1 MFAATVAKQLS
12 GVPVLS
18 FNDLGSYGRDLNG
31 PTKRGSDLSVFVQWG
46 SLPNRLMRLAFP
58 RLRSWLP
65 NPNPLESL
73 TLIVMLIMIQARYLS
88 FDPLAPD
95 ELLKP
100 VFGVPNYDSDE
111 PLESHI
117 PIFVIQSSQRFDPSR
132 ALDVCKNMID
142 RSGDLGLVEVHKQCY
157 GRREGS
163 SVKATAVQKRR
174 DLKPTRWCT
183 AKANEPPSLYQPP
196 PLPRA
201 EGPKSTLD
209 LRTRDTFSMVSG
221 SSESNRSVGKSVM
234 EDSHV
239 QPHSASGGPL
249 LSRRKSAPLNYRD
262 REPPSESLPPIPRP
276 VNLDM
281 QPPQK
286 VAPVGSVVPDYVLGV
301 IGSKRC
307 GKSTLI
313 QLALQGVDA
322 DESRIVAASADGPT
336 MTLACTTISRGAA
349 RVFEID
355 ADELLDLSE
364 PGSGDRLWPDG
375 FPKLHGV
382 AICYDAHDQ
391 ESYDQAKQVLAGIS
405 TNFTDPS
412 FITLLIACKSDSL
425 DDSGSP
431 GPELPPSRASKLGQR
446 HGARFLQVTNRADIG
461 LSQMMHAFQWM
472 LDHLS
477 NQRGT
482 KRLIIVPRGKKS
494 SGRASEPTLRSG
506 SRTPDPRKTP
516 EPPVEP
522 SLPAR
527 ARTKS
532 AGDLVSAWIS
542 DSSDARAEKQPIRH
556 IIEKAGDPD
565 RSRRSMG
572 EESVLAY
579 GFPKVPS
586 GVPAVVREERE
597 REIEIVQI
605 PTPKPSEEVRQVP
618 PLQLKIDGTPS
629 EAPPRK
635 LPAPLCMRWATTE
648 QLIDKLFFSGVSEDE
663 PWFIFN
669 FFLTYRLFT
678 TPRTVLLSFQKRLR
692 ELEESQTDPLLA
704 GFVQQRLCELLQ
716 HWIEEY
722 PNDFAAPGAPSA
734 LAAVVR
740 TACESTHLMYYGSEF
755 TYFLDELPCLT
766 DDASSWAYISA
777 DTPVEDGSL
786 YDFELDFDREFNF
799 SPEADGFGLFD
810 PSYTI
815 APNSA
820 MNHVDNEEEPPTT
833 GRIARFEST
842 GADSIGRGISPDARR
857 DGHNPGLKAL
867 QAVANELL
875 EYDATTIAEE
885 ITRLETDLF
894 LKIKPRD
901 WVRRG
906 VKEDKLGK
914 PKSIVEMNAFFD
926 RVGKW
931 VMSVVVSLNRAQDR
945 ARLVTHLCE
954 VAQALRLLN
963 NYSSLRAFHVGIN
976 CVCEAGDVVQSQVP
990 ERVWRKYQSADKLL
1004 RVNENHLLYRLAV
1017 KNTFGA
1023 GIPSLEVHSSDLS
1036 RIGEMQNTNAEGHIH
1051 WAKFTHLGNN
1061 IHEIHGFQE
1070 RIREDGGYAFEPKL
1084 ELTKLI
1090 LETELLDM
1098 DTIYDRCSQ
1107 VDRDL
1112 QHGYPVPMP
1121 TSTASRIKEYLR
1133 R

>member
-1 MFAATVAKQLS
+1 MALPMSLIPVVGDDERGRPSVDGILVSVDAPSIKSSSNSSGNTVKS
-12 GVPVLS
+12 ERTR
-18 FNDLGSYGRDLNG
+18 RDYSPPSMYHTAPLPKKKPG
-31 PTKRGSDLSVFVQWG
+31 KTPTTPGKARSIAPSV
-46 SLPNRLMRLAFP
+46 
-58 RLRSWLP
+58 RS
-65 NPNPLESL
+65 
-73 TLIVMLIMIQARYLS
+73 A
-88 FDPLAPD
+88 
-95 ELLKP
+95 
-100 VFGVPNYDSDE
+100 G
-111 PLESHI
+111 
-117 PIFVIQSSQRFDPSR
+117 
-132 ALDVCKNMID
+132 
-142 RSGDLGLVEVHKQCY
+142 SGDTVD
-157 GRREGS
+157 S
-163 SVKATAVQKRR
+163 AM
-174 DLKPTRWCT
+174 T
-183 AKANEPPSLYQPP
+183 AKATGPPSMYQPP

-201 EGPKSTLD
+201 ASTLD
-209 LRTRDTFSMVSG
+209 LRTDTFSVMSG
-221 SSESNRSVGKSVM
+221 SNASYGKST
-234 EDSHV
+234 
-239 QPHSASGGPL
+239 QPHAGLPL
-249 LSRRKSAPLNYRD
+249 LSRRKSAPLNHR
-262 REPPSESLPPIPRP
+262 REPPSEPLPPVPRA
-276 VNLDM
+276 VLEM
-281 QPPQK
+281 PPQK
-286 VAPVGSVVPDYVLGV
+286 VAPVGVVSPDYVLGV
-301 IGSKRC
+301 IGSKGC

-313 QLALQGVDA
+313 ELALQGVDA

-336 MTLACTTISRGAA
+336 MTLACTTVCRGAA

-364 PGSGDRLWPDG
+364 PGSGDSLWPDG

-382 AICYDAHDQ
+382 AVCYDAHDQ
-391 ESYDQAKQVLAGIS
+391 ESYDQAKHVLAGIS

-431 GPELPPSRASKLGQR
+431 GPELPPARAAKLGER
-446 HGARFLQVTNRADIG
+446 YGARFLQVTKRADIG

-477 NQRGT
+477 NKRGT
-482 KRLIIVPRGKKS
+482 KRLIIVPRSKKT
-494 SGRASEPTLRSG
+494 SGRTSEPTLRTA

-542 DSSDARAEKQPIRH
+542 DSSDARQEKQPIRH
-556 IIEKAGDPD
+556 IIEKAGDPEK
-565 RSRRSMG
+565 RSRRSIG
-572 EESVLAY
+572 DDSVLAY

-597 REIEIVQI
+597 REREIEVVQI
-605 PTPKPSEEVRQVP
+605 PTPKPSEDVRQMP

-692 ELEESQTDPLLA
+692 ELEESSQADPLLA

-740 TACESTHLMYYGSEF
+740 TACENTHLMYYGSEF

-766 DDASSWAYISA
+766 DDASSWAYVSA
-777 DTPVEDGSL
+777 DTPVEDESL

-820 MNHVDNEEEPPTT
+820 TYQMDNEDEPPTT
-833 GRIARFEST
+833 GRTARFEST
-842 GADSIGRGISPDARR
+842 GEESAGRGVSPDARR
-857 DGHNPGLKAL
+857 APSAAFKAL

-875 EYDATTIAEE
+875 EYDPMTIAEE
-885 ITRLETDLF
+885 ITRLETELF

-926 RVGKW
+926 RIGKW

-990 ERVWRKYQSADKLL
+990 EKVWRKYQSADKLL

-1036 RIGEMQNTNAEGHIH
+1036 RIGEMQNMNGEGHIH

-1070 RIREDGGYAFEPKL
+1070 RIREDGDYAFEPKL
-1084 ELTKLI
+1084 ELTKLV

-1098 DTIYDRCSQ
+1098 DTIYNRCSQ

>member
-1 MFAATVAKQLS
+1 MARKQT
-12 GVPVLS
+12 
-18 FNDLGSYGRDLNG
+18 
-31 PTKRGSDLSVFVQWG
+31 PTKPSKSRSTQSV
-46 SLPNRLMRLAFP
+46 
-58 RLRSWLP
+58 
-65 NPNPLESL
+65 
-73 TLIVMLIMIQARYLS
+73 
-88 FDPLAPD
+88 
-95 ELLKP
+95 
-100 VFGVPNYDSDE
+100 
-111 PLESHI
+111 
-117 PIFVIQSSQRFDPSR
+117 
-132 ALDVCKNMID
+132 
-142 RSGDLGLVEVHKQCY
+142 RSG
-157 GRREGS
+157 S
-163 SVKATAVQKRR
+163 SGETFDSTMTIKKADPYVSMYRPA
-174 DLKPTRWCT
+174 
-183 AKANEPPSLYQPP
+183 

-201 EGPKSTLD
+201 MSTMD
-209 LRTRDTFSMVSG
+209 LRTPTRDTFSIHSG
-221 SSESNRSVGKSVM
+221 SSNERKEESS
-234 EDSHV
+234 
-239 QPHSASGGPL
+239 QPHSKSR
-249 LSRRKSAPLNYRD
+249 LSRRKSAPLNHT
-262 REPPSESLPPIPRP
+262 EPPSEPLPPVPRL
-276 VNLDM
+276 VSNIDM
-281 QPPQK
+281 PPPK
-286 VAPVGSVVPDYVLGV
+286 VVPMGSADYVLGV
-301 IGSKRC
+301 IGSKGC
-307 GKSTLI
+307 GKSSLI
-313 QLALQGVDA
+313 RLALQGVDVE
-322 DESRIVAASADGPT
+322 ESRIVAASADGPT
-336 MTLACTTISRGAA
+336 MTLACTTICRGAA
-349 RVFEID
+349 RIFEID
-355 ADELLDLSE
+355 AGELLDLSE
-364 PGSGDRLWPDG
+364 PGKGDRLWPDG
-375 FPKLHGV
+375 FPKLNGV
-382 AICYDAHDQ
+382 AVCYDAHDQ
-391 ESYDQAKQVLAGIS
+391 ESYDQAKHVLTGIS
-405 TNFTDPS
+405 TNFTDPV

-446 HGARFLQVTNRADIG
+446 HGARFLQVTSRADIG
-461 LSQMMHAFQWM
+461 LSQMVHAFQWM

-477 NQRGT
+477 NSRGT
-482 KRLIIVPRGKKS
+482 KRLIIVPRSKKS
-494 SGRASEPTLRSG
+494 SGRTSEPALRTG

-522 SLPAR
+522 TLPAR

-532 AGDLVSAWIS
+532 AGDLVSTWIS
-542 DSSDARAEKQPIRH
+542 DSSDVRHEKQPIRH
-556 IIEKAGDPD
+556 IIEKAGDPEKG
-565 RSRRSMG
+565 SRKSIG

-597 REIEIVQI
+597 REREIEVVQI

-734 LAAVVR
+734 LATVVR

-755 TYFLDELPCLT
+755 TYFLDELPCLA
-766 DDASSWAYISA
+766 DDASSWAYVSA
-777 DTPVEDGSL
+777 DTPVEDESL

-815 APNSA
+815 APHSA
-820 MNHVDNEEEPPTT
+820 VQPVDNEEEPPTT
-833 GRIARFEST
+833 ARTARFESA
-842 GADSIGRGISPDARR
+842 GEESIGRGISPDARR
-857 DGHNPGLKAL
+857 GGQNPAFKAL

-875 EYDATTIAEE
+875 DYDASAIAEE

-926 RVGKW
+926 RIGKW

-976 CVCEAGDVVQSQVP
+976 CVCETGDVVQSQVP
-990 ERVWRKYQSADKLL
+990 DKVWRKYQSADKLL

-1036 RIGEMQNTNAEGHIH
+1036 RIGEMQNINSEGHVH

-1070 RIREDGGYAFEPKL
+1070 RIREDGDYAFEPKP

-1098 DTIYDRCSQ
+1098 DTIYNRCSQ

-1112 QHGYPVPMP
+1112 QHGYPVPIP

>member
-1 MFAATVAKQLS
+1 MTRAMNL
-12 GVPVLS
+12 VPVV
-18 FNDLGSYGRDLNG
+18 DDDERGRPSADGILTSGAGDAPSIKSSSNSSG
-31 PTKRGSDLSVFVQWG
+31 KTSRGRPRRNYSPPAMYHAAPLPKKKTGKTPTTPSKAKSIAPSV
-46 SLPNRLMRLAFP
+46 
-58 RLRSWLP
+58 
-65 NPNPLESL
+65 
-73 TLIVMLIMIQARYLS
+73 
-88 FDPLAPD
+88 
-95 ELLKP
+95 
-100 VFGVPNYDSDE
+100 
-111 PLESHI
+111 
-117 PIFVIQSSQRFDPSR
+117 
-132 ALDVCKNMID
+132 
-142 RSGDLGLVEVHKQCY
+142 RSG
-157 GRREGS
+157 GS
-163 SVKATAVQKRR
+163 GETFDSTVTT
-174 DLKPTRWCT
+174 KP
-183 AKANEPPSLYQPP
+183 NEFPSMYKPP

-201 EGPKSTLD
+201 ASKSTLD
-209 LRTRDTFSMVSG
+209 LRTPTRDTFSIVSG
-221 SSESNRSVGKSVM
+221 SSSGSTSTGGKTASDESRGVGIKHP
-234 EDSHV
+234 E
-239 QPHSASGGPL
+239 QPYSSPGGLRL
-249 LSRRKSAPLNYRD
+249 LSRRKSAPLHH
-262 REPPSESLPPIPRP
+262 PPSIDSVPPLPRP
-276 VNLDM
+276 VVIEM
-281 QPPQK
+281 PPQK
-286 VAPVGSVVPDYVLGV
+286 VAPVGSVAPDYVLGV
-301 IGSKRC
+301 IGSKGC

-313 QLALQGVDA
+313 QLAFQGVQIE
-322 DESRIVAASADGPT
+322 ESRIVAASADGPT
-336 MTLACTTISRGAA
+336 MTLASTTICRGAA
-349 RVFEID
+349 RIFEID

-364 PGSGDRLWPDG
+364 PGSRLWPDG
-375 FPKLHGV
+375 FPKLHGLAV
-382 AICYDAHDQ
+382 CYDAHDQ
-391 ESYDQAKQVLAGIS
+391 RSYDQAKQVFAGIS
-405 TNFTDPS
+405 TSFPDSS
-412 FITLLIACKSDSL
+412 FITLFVACKSDSL

-431 GPELPPSRASKLGQR
+431 GPELPPSHASKLGQR
-446 HGARFLQVTNRADIG
+446 YGANFLQVTNRAAEGI
-461 LSQMMHAFQWM
+461 SHMIHTFQWM

-477 NQRGT
+477 KSRGT
-482 KRLIIVPRGKKS
+482 KRLIIISRNKKS
-494 SGRASEPTLRSG
+494 SGRASEPTLRTG

-522 SLPAR
+522 SLPIR

-542 DSSDARAEKQPIRH
+542 DSSEARHEKQPIRH
-556 IIEKAGDPD
+556 IIEKAGDD
-565 RSRRSMG
+565 KASRRSIG

-586 GVPAVVREERE
+586 GIPAVVREERE
-597 REIEIVQI
+597 REIEVVQI
-605 PTPKPSEEVRQVP
+605 PTPKPSEEVRQQLP

-678 TPRTVLLSFQKRLR
+678 TPSTVLRSFERRLK
-692 ELEESQTDPLLA
+692 ELDDSPADPLLA

-722 PNDFAAPGAPSA
+722 PNDFAAPGAGNA
-734 LAAVVR
+734 LVEVVR
-740 TACESTHLMYYGSEF
+740 TACEHTHLMYYGSEF
-755 TYFLDELPCLT
+755 TYFLDELPCLK
-766 DDASSWAYISA
+766 DDASSWAWTLIGTS
-777 DTPVEDGSL
+777 TLV
-786 YDFELDFDREFNF
+786 
-799 SPEADGFGLFD
+799 
-810 PSYTI
+810 PSRMDLGYSILGIPLPPIRRPIIWTTK
-815 APNSA
+815 
-820 MNHVDNEEEPPTT
+820 MNPPLT
-833 GRIARFEST
+833 GRATRFEST
-842 GADSIGRGISPDARR
+842 GEESGRGLSPDARR
-857 DGHNPGLKAL
+857 NGQSPVLKAL
-867 QAVANELL
+867 QAVAAELL
-875 EYDATTIAEE
+875 EYEPSTIAEE
-885 ITRLETDLF
+885 ITRLETELF

-926 RVGKW
+926 RIGKW

-954 VAQALRLLN
+954 VAQSLRLLN

-1036 RIGEMQNTNAEGHIH
+1036 RIGEMQNKNSEGLIH

-1061 IHEIHGFQE
+1061 IHEIYGFQE
-1070 RIREDGGYAFEPKL
+1070 RIREDGDYAFESNP

-1090 LETELLDM
+1090 LDTELLDM
-1098 DTIYDRCSQ
+1098 DTIYNRCSQ